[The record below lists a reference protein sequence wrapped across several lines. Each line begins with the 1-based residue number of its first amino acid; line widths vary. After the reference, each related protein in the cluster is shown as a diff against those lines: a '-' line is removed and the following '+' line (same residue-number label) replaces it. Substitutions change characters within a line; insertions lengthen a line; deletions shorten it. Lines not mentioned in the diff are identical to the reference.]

1 MRPYTAMR
9 PYHPR
14 AALWLPPETCVRVKT
29 RAHCHAPLPS
39 AGGVV
44 VTIANVGGDGNAGA
58 RPCAPTAGGLGLIP
72 AFSAANHAGCFLR
85 PGGTPALARDP
96 ATTLFLVTVRYF
108 PEGDGNPGR
117 NSIPLL

>member
-1 MRPYTAMR
+1 MR
-9 PYHPR
+9 PYHRR

-29 RAHCHAPLPS
+29 RAHCHAPLHRHAPLPS

-44 VTIANVGGDGNAGA
+44 VTIANVGRDGNAGG
-58 RPCAPTAGGLGLIP
+58 GGLSLIP

-96 ATTLFLVTVRYF
+96 ATTSFLVTVRYL
-108 PEGDGNPGR
+108 PEGNGNPGR